1 MLGQERDSSCGATR
15 LDIIKM
21 PAYARTTERA
31 RSASEGQFSLI
42 LPYCLSTAGSSLA
55 CSLKDLL
62 PLRHRLC
69 G

>member
-31 RSASEGQFSLI
+31 RSASEGQFSSI
-42 LPYCLSTAGSSLA
+42 LPYRFPSPAA
-55 CSLKDLL
+55 
-62 PLRHRLC
+62 LC
-69 G
+69 HVV